1 MDLFS
6 SVPASVSAFFAT
18 DPNIL
23 AVQLLLAC
31 IAFFL
36 VFLVLYVTRDV
47 ILRTHS
53 LAYQIGCILLTAL
66 LPFIGFFLYLLVRPS
81 QTLSERLLH
90 RKLSELLSRM
100 PAMKKIEHKQEKGG
114 QKKLA

>member
-1 MDLFS
+1 MDFLS
-6 SVPASVSAFFAT
+6 SIPTVSAFFAT
-18 DPNIL
+18 DPNVL

-31 IAFFL
+31 IAFLL

-53 LAYQIGCILLTAL
+53 LVYQIFCILMTAI

-90 RKLSELLSRM
+90 RKMSELLSRL
-100 PAMKKIEHKQEKGG
+100 PVMKKVEQKNEKGQKG
-114 QKKLA
+114 QR